1 MLQQFISL
9 QRGRIHHRLP
19 ECIIIDS
26 ELKEGQNEERW
37 WTHHWGLVRQNMRA
51 SYPEVSDQ
59 VIDGSIHDLY
69 RAHHH
74 DMHDRRGSY
83 VFEDI
88 YPADFDIAYGVD
100 VTLPH
105 YQEMNE
111 LRRIIFGE
119 PQYEPMGYEISLEA
133 LRDYAVSLT
142 RLGTINFRFRG
153 PGLPGDHNY
162 MIRMVYFDPQPNC
175 SSGQDNEDLPP
186 VRSIVAAVA
195 NIPWNDNERSRGD
208 GASA

>member
-1 MLQQFISL
+1 MIKLSIVPASLHAFDSKQFSYEAVSAELDRYLDGPQSIIVYSTHTPSWSDARDSDMLQQFISL

-19 ECIIIDS
+19 ECIIIDP
-26 ELKEGQNEERW
+26 ELTEGQNDERW
-37 WTHHWGLVRQNMRA
+37 WTNHWGLVRQDMRA

-59 VIDGSIHDLY
+59 VNDGPIHDLY

-100 VTLPH
+100 ATLPH

-111 LRRIIFGE
+111 LRRIIFG
-119 PQYEPMGYEISLEA
+119 
-133 LRDYAVSLT
+133 
-142 RLGTINFRFRG
+142 
-153 PGLPGDHNY
+153 
-162 MIRMVYFDPQPNC
+162 
-175 SSGQDNEDLPP
+175 
-186 VRSIVAAVA
+186 
-195 NIPWNDNERSRGD
+195 
-208 GASA
+208 